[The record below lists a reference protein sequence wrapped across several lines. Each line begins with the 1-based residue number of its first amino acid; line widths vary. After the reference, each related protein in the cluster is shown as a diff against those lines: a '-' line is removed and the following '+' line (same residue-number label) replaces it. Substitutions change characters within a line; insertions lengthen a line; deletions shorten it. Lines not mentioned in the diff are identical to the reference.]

1 MMMVDSKGVA
11 LVTGGNCGIG
21 HAICLA
27 LAEAGYDIA
36 VFDVAA
42 LPVDLPEKIQSMK
55 RRILFRAVDVS
66 SESEVTTGYKQIVL
80 SLGQPVVLVNNAGI
94 YPRSSAL
101 DMSYDLWKHVL
112 DVNLGGTFLCSRA
125 VAPAMLKRGEGA
137 IVNIASGRALQG
149 ARKGSH
155 YASSKAGIISLTKSL
170 ALEWAPHIRVNA
182 VIPGVTDTAQ
192 PRQGGVSDEEIYAR
206 GTNIPLGRI
215 GQPQDTAW
223 AVEYLV
229 SPRAAYITG
238 QNLCVN
244 GGSIMH

>member
-1 MMMVDSKGVA
+1 MMMENFRGVA
-11 LVTGGNCGIG
+11 LVTGGSCGIG

-36 VFDVAA
+36 VFDVATV
-42 LPVDLPEKIQSMK
+42 PGDLPEKIQSMK
-55 RRILFRAVDVS
+55 RRLFFQAVDVS
-66 SESEVTTGYKQIVL
+66 SESEVTTGYKKIVL

-94 YPRSSAL
+94 YPRSPAL

-112 DVNLGGTFLCSRA
+112 HVNLGGTFLCCRA

-137 IVNIASGRALQG
+137 IVNIASGRALRG

-192 PRQGGVSDEEIYAR
+192 PRQGGVSNEELHAR

-215 GQPQDTAW
+215 GQPQDTAL
-223 AVEYLV
+223 AVAYLV
-229 SPRAAYITG
+229 SSRAAYITG
-238 QNLCVN
+238 QSLCVN
-244 GGSIMH
+244 GGSIMQ